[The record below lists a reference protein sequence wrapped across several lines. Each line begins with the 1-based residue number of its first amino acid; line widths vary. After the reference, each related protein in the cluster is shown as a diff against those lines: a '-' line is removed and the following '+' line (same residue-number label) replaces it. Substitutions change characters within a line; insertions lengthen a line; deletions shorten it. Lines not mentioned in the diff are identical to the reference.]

1 MLHVCMQMC
10 QGTQQTMLCHRRAC
24 ASADTKL
31 PLQVHVDSDPMCFS
45 WIASKLVLQVHA
57 DSDPMFFSWIARKV
71 ALQVHADSDPM
82 CFSWIA
88 SKLVLQVHADSDPM
102 FFFTDCKESCAAS
115 GANQRVLSKR
125 KRSRLPTFICVCTY
139 IYT

>member
-1 MLHVCMQMC
+1 
-10 QGTQQTMLCHRRAC
+10 MLCHRRAC

-88 SKLVLQVHADSDPM
+88 SKLVLQVHADSDPNV
-102 FFFTDCKESCAAS
+102 FFHGLQGKLRCKCSEPT
-115 GANQRVLSKR
+115 
-125 KRSRLPTFICVCTY
+125 RLEQKEKVQVTNFYMCVY
-139 IYT
+139 IYLYIKYGHGW